1 MKKISIKPV
10 KKLKG
15 TISLKGDKSISHRA
29 IIVASIS
36 EGRSVIK
43 NFLRSED
50 CLYTIDAFRKL
61 GINIDTSGDD
71 VIVEGKGL
79 SGLKKAKEDIY
90 LGNSGTS
97 MRLISGIAAG
107 QNFETTLTGDK
118 SLSNRPMYRV
128 IEPLRLMGADI
139 RGKEDKFAPLIIKG
153 GNLKAIKYKTKV
165 ASAQIKSAVLLAGL
179 YADGITE
186 VLEPIKSRD
195 HTERMLSLFGAK
207 LVIED
212 LKVAINNKPSLKA
225 RDLTIP
231 GDISSAAFFITAAL
245 ILEGSQ
251 INIKNLVF
259 NRTRLGFI
267 DALKEMG
274 ADINIENNHFA
285 GYEDVCD
292 ITVKSSRLKGI
303 TISEKSIPSLIDEL
317 PALMVAAIFAEGV
330 THIKGARELRVK
342 ETDRINSMTAP
353 LKEMGAEIVVKSDDI
368 IIKGTGLLTGKSVD
382 CRGDHRTAMSLA
394 IAALRAKNN
403 TEIRDVECINT
414 SFPDFFDTLN
424 SLKV

>member
-292 ITVKSSRLKGI
+292 IKDSVYIAKYIGCTKCINLKTFKMLLTNYKI
-303 TISEKSIPSLIDEL
+303 
-317 PALMVAAIFAEGV
+317 
-330 THIKGARELRVK
+330 VK
-342 ETDRINSMTAP
+342 EIESYVCISQLLKMAP
-353 LKEMGAEIVVKSDDI
+353 ED
-368 IIKGTGLLTGKSVD
+368 
-382 CRGDHRTAMSLA
+382 
-394 IAALRAKNN
+394 LRNFL
-403 TEIRDVECINT
+403 ISR
-414 SFPDFFDTLN
+414 
-424 SLKV
+424 